1 MTFPIFFLIRL
12 FNAAGWPRKK
22 GPFLRR
28 KKVLPG
34 DVIQRAYEELLKRGM
49 TLGAFDTNRAIELLH
64 DCYREKDWDHD
75 LAEGFIEALE
85 GVSGVRVAVD
95 SELRSLSDVFDSMP
109 GETMWGAIL
118 KMDPR
123 TNQLFPQDEMVE
135 VDVLEDDG
143 VLGALHWNFAASLL
157 FGIEHPTEVRTAL
170 ELERSNMTR
179 NLPRLIEAGL
189 ELPANYEPP
198 SVDGYLSE
206 CLELTDSFADVRGAL
221 APVPPKL
228 VAEITRRLSQV

>member
-1 MTFPIFFLIRL
+1 M
-12 FNAAGWPRKK
+12 

-34 DVIQRAYEELLKRGM
+34 DVIRSAYEGLLKLGM
-49 TLGAFDTNRAIELLH
+49 ALGAFDTKLAIELLH

-85 GVSGVRVAVD
+85 GVSGVRVTVD

-109 GETMWGAIL
+109 GETMWSAIL
-118 KMDPR
+118 RMDPR
-123 TNQLFPQDEMVE
+123 TDQLFPRDEMVE
-135 VDVLEDDG
+135 VGVLEDDG
-143 VLGALHWNFAASLL
+143 ILGALHWNFAASLL

-170 ELERSNMTR
+170 EQQRSDTIR
-179 NLPRLIEAGL
+179 RLPRLTEAGL

-198 SVDGYLSE
+198 SIDAYLSE
-206 CLELTDSFADVRGAL
+206 CLELTDSFADTRGAL

-228 VAEITRRLSQV
+228 VAEIARRLSQV